1 MRASVLVFVAL
12 AALCSGCANVCDRMC
27 AAEAELFDSC
37 LTTWET
43 TWAEQGYPG
52 GQEEYLSRC
61 EAVWGTGFEETE
73 RNSTERSELSQ
84 QCSSRLQAAEAD
96 TDCQTLL
103 GS

>member
-1 MRASVLVFVAL
+1 MRAFVLAL
-12 AALCSGCANVCDRMC
+12 AALATLCSGCANVCDRMC
-27 AAEAELFDSC
+27 AAEGELFDSC
-37 LTTWET
+37 LVTWET

-73 RNSTERSELSQ
+73 RNSTERNELSQ
-84 QCSSRLQAAEAD
+84 QCSSRLQAAESD